1 MARPVIKHLSSLALV
16 SGLTLADISAQ
27 RLRTIIEQDKSGKCR
42 PFTLDVRN
50 EQQLLQALQGQDV
63 VVNLVGPYYLFGT
76 TVLEAAI
83 QKGVNY
89 VDIVDDFDTAAQLLE
104 LNDKAAGAG
113 VTALIAMGASP
124 GL

>member
-1 MARPVIKHLSSLALV
+1 MYKR
-16 SGLTLADISAQ
+16 Q
-27 RLRTIIEQDKSGKCR
+27 
-42 PFTLDVRN
+42 
-50 EQQLLQALQGQDV
+50 LQGQDV

-104 LNDKAAGAG
+104 LNDKAAGALS
-113 VTALIAMGASP
+113 LIHIFWLLAVGQ
-124 GL
+124 GKNIYNKWNI